1 MSDPR
6 PSRVP
11 AWASLLNE
19 SRFARFDGLV
29 RATLARSGHRV
40 RFGEGCVEVELA
52 AGTATLG
59 LGNLLQVCHA
69 SPPDDWPGLI
79 ELHFEKLLTLGE
91 VGRELPGQ
99 RLLGSFETARPA
111 LRVRLWPKAQL
122 AVLPQIAQREDLPG
136 LATTL
141 VLDLPEDIRALTW
154 DDVAR
159 LAVPVDRLFTCALEN
174 VLHCCPPARVRVDHQ
189 LPVVFLHSG
198 KGDYFAAS
206 HALLLAHHRDCL
218 GPHGAIFAVPHRH
231 MVVVHPLHGMP
242 ETRALDHL
250 AHFVRQCHEQGPN
263 SIDPGLFR
271 CFDGR
276 HERFDAAAR
285 ARFAAAL
292 TTRGDG

>member
-1 MSDPR
+1 MDSCAR
-6 PSRVP
+6 PSN
-11 AWASLLNE
+11 AAAIACASARAA
-19 SRFARFDGLV
+19 SR
-29 RATLARSGHRV
+29 SNW
-40 RFGEGCVEVELA
+40 A

-99 RLLGSFETARPA
+99 RLLASFETARPA

-159 LAVPVDRLFTCALEN
+159 LAVPVDRLFACCGSRTCCTSARRR
-174 VLHCCPPARVRVDHQ
+174 VCGSITSCP
-189 LPVVFLHSG
+189 SC
-198 KGDYFAAS
+198 S
-206 HALLLAHHRDCL
+206 S
-218 GPHGAIFAVPHRH
+218 
-231 MVVVHPLHGMP
+231 
-242 ETRALDHL
+242 TR
-250 AHFVRQCHEQGPN
+250 
-263 SIDPGLFR
+263 
-271 CFDGR
+271 GR
-276 HERFDAAAR
+276 T
-285 ARFAAAL
+285 
-292 TTRGDG
+292 TTRGEPRAAPGPSSRLSRTARGDLRGAAPPVHGHRASPARHARVAGARPPRPLRASMPRADRTRSTRGSSAASTAVTSASRCRRARAPHRGAHVPR